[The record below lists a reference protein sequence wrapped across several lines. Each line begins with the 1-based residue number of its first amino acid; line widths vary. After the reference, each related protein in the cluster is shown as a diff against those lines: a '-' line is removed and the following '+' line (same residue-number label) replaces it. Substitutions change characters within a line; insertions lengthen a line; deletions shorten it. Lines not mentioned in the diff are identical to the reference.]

1 MEAFAPTTCRHAKL
15 RFKTEQPTEFLDVT
29 DDLKKLVAQSGIRL
43 GVVNVQS
50 LHTTMAVVVNE
61 NEPLLLT
68 DFMKV
73 LEQAAP
79 VSAGYRH
86 DDASIR
92 TANLTPGEPANGH
105 AHCRALFLPS
115 SACIN
120 VVEGSLELG
129 VWQRVF
135 LVELDGP
142 RHRELSVTVLGE
154 GWR

>member
-1 MEAFAPTTCRHAKL
+1 MEAFAPTTCRHTKL

-29 DDLKKLVAQSGIRL
+29 DDLKKLVAQSGIRM
-43 GVVNVQS
+43 GIVNVQS
-50 LHTTMAVVVNE
+50 LHTTMAVIVNE

-68 DFMKV
+68 DFTEM

-79 VSAGYRH
+79 KAAQYRH

-105 AHCRALFLPS
+105 SHCRALFLA
-115 SACIN
+115 SATCIN
-120 VVEGSLELG
+120 VIEGSLELG

-142 RHRELSVTVLGE
+142 RHRELSVMVLGE